1 MSKLKKK
8 GLGRGLSALFGDEK
22 FEPKEKINFTS
33 NTKTLIG
40 DLTRNPFQ
48 PRQIFN
54 EEKLEELSNSIKKNG
69 VIQPIAVRPDKSNEG
84 KYQIVAGERR
94 WLAAQKA
101 GLHEI
106 PIVILDLNDNESLE
120 VAIVENI
127 QRDDL
132 NSIEEAKAY
141 ERLNKEFNYDHEKI
155 ARFMSKSR
163 SHVSNTLRLL
173 TLPSDVRAMI
183 EEGLIT
189 AGQARPLV
197 GVANA
202 TNIAEQI
209 VSKKLSSRSVESLVR
224 TNKGPQKAGQIR
236 VDANV
241 LEEQRQMEENL
252 GMKVDIINK
261 KNNSG
266 RLTIN
271 YKNLSNLNL
280 FQSFLSSVSHITNI

>member
-1 MSKLKKK
+1 MKKKK
-8 GLGRGLSALFGDEK
+8 GLGRGLSALFGDDKSENN
-22 FEPKEKINFTS
+22 PKTKNIAS
-33 NTKTLIG
+33 NTKALIG
-40 DLTRNPFQ
+40 DLTRNPYQ

-54 EEKLEELSNSIKKNG
+54 KEKLEELANSIKKNG

-106 PIVILDLNDNESLE
+106 PIVILDLDDNESLE

-132 NSIEEAKAY
+132 NAIEEAKAY
-141 ERLNKEFNYDHEKI
+141 ERLNKEFDYDHEKI

-173 TLPSDVRAMI
+173 TLPTDVKSMI
-183 EEGLIT
+183 EDGHIT
-189 AGQARPLV
+189 AGQARPLI
-197 GVANA
+197 GVPNSSA
-202 TNIAEQI
+202 IAEEI
-209 VSKKLSSRSVESLVR
+209 VAKKLSARSVEYLVR
-224 TNKGPQKAGQIR
+224 SKKGPQKAGMFR
-236 VDANV
+236 VDSNI

-252 GMKVDIINK
+252 GMKVDIMNK

-266 RLTIN
+266 KLTIN
-271 YKNLSNLNL
+271 YNNLEQFEFISKKLK
-280 FQSFLSSVSHITNI
+280 QR